1 MIQHFIR
8 TVLLPA
14 GKMHLIVYADN
25 CSGQNKNNYVIK
37 FFLAQVQMGVFE
49 RIDYKFFVKGHTKN
63 SCDRGFGHIRR
74 HVGRADC
81 WKMDHIVSAVNE
93 AATSSSAV
101 HISRGNEFF
110 KSYKPLVTELYK
122 KLVGVQQYQIFSME
136 ATKPGVVQCKKG
148 PDDEPVEQDL
158 RRKVDGVLTESTKV
172 ERMLT
177 HFLEDLSPPSLNAE
191 KKTELYT
198 KIRPYVPYEFQDD
211 PIYTAPSQ
219 DQLDDAKSAKQARR
233 EHRAAMANAAKENSD
248 RRGRNE
254 GSTSAATKKRKT
266 NSE

>member
-1 MIQHFIR
+1 
-8 TVLLPA
+8 
-14 GKMHLIVYADN
+14 
-25 CSGQNKNNYVIK
+25 
-37 FFLAQVQMGVFE
+37 
-49 RIDYKFFVKGHTKN
+49 KN

-74 HVGRADC
+74 HVGRANC
-81 WKMDHIVSAVNE
+81 WTMDHIISAVNE
-93 AATSSSAV
+93 AATSSIAV

-148 PDDEPVEQDL
+148 LDDVPVEQDL
-158 RRKVDGVLTESTKV
+158 RRKVDRVLTESTKV

-191 KKTELYT
+191 KMTELYS
-198 KIRPYVPYEFQDD
+198 KVRPYVPDKFQDD
-211 PIYTAPSQ
+211 PIYAAPSQ
-219 DQLDDAKSAKQARR
+219 NQQDDAKSAKQARR
-233 EHRAAMANAAKENSD
+233 EHRAAMAKAAKENSD
-248 RRGRNE
+248 HRGRNE
-254 GSTSAATKKRKT
+254 GNTSAATKKRKT